1 MSGWSF
7 LYGKKILSLLLA
19 FALWLLCGCAREDSE
34 MQRALDF
41 RTALLQSGGCAFTAE
56 VTADYGEQVY
66 RFTMDCTWSPD
77 GGAALT
83 LTAPQTLEGIRA
95 EVSADGARVVY
106 EDTAVGFES
115 LAGGRLA
122 PMALPYLLGSGWYE
136 GYISAC
142 GMENGLLRMTCLEG
156 YEEEELAVDT
166 WLDTQSG
173 QPCRCEISYQG
184 QTLLIAEIS
193 AFAMNRGNN
202 ENTEKN
208 MGGGVSG

>member
-1 MSGWSF
+1 M
-7 LYGKKILSLLLA
+7 YGKKILSLLLA
-19 FALWLLCGCAREDSE
+19 SALWLLCGCAREDSE

-184 QTLLIAEIS
+184 RRS
-193 AFAMNRGNN
+193 
-202 ENTEKN
+202 
-208 MGGGVSG
+208 

>member
-1 MSGWSF
+1 
-7 LYGKKILSLLLA
+7 
-19 FALWLLCGCAREDSE
+19 

-142 GMENGLLRMTCLEG
+142 GMENGLLRMTCL
-156 YEEEELAVDT
+156 
-166 WLDTQSG
+166 DTQSG

-184 QTLLIAEIS
+184 QTLLTAEIS

-208 MGGGVSG
+208 LGGGVSG

>member
-1 MSGWSF
+1 
-7 LYGKKILSLLLA
+7 
-19 FALWLLCGCAREDSE
+19 

-122 PMALPYLLGSGWYE
+122 PMALPYSSAYNSQKVT
-136 GYISAC
+136 ISSPEWNTYRSKLSLTVRTFC
-142 GMENGLLRMTCLEG
+142 GFWN
-156 YEEEELAVDT
+156 A
-166 WLDTQSG
+166 
-173 QPCRCEISYQG
+173 
-184 QTLLIAEIS
+184 
-193 AFAMNRGNN
+193 
-202 ENTEKN
+202 
-208 MGGGVSG
+208 

>member
-1 MSGWSF
+1 
-7 LYGKKILSLLLA
+7 
-19 FALWLLCGCAREDSE
+19 
-34 MQRALDF
+34 
-41 RTALLQSGGCAFTAE
+41 
-56 VTADYGEQVY
+56 
-66 RFTMDCTWSPD
+66 
-77 GGAALT
+77 
-83 LTAPQTLEGIRA
+83 
-95 EVSADGARVVY
+95 
-106 EDTAVGFES
+106 
-115 LAGGRLA
+115 
-122 PMALPYLLGSGWYE
+122 MALPYLLGSGWYE

-184 QTLLIAEIS
+184 QTLLTAEIS

-208 MGGGVSG
+208 LGGGVSG

>member
-1 MSGWSF
+1 
-7 LYGKKILSLLLA
+7 
-19 FALWLLCGCAREDSE
+19 

-41 RTALLQSGGCAFTAE
+41 RTALLQSGGCA
-56 VTADYGEQVY
+56 
-66 RFTMDCTWSPD
+66 FTMDCTWSPD

-122 PMALPYLLGSGWYE
+122 PMALPYLLGSSWYE

-142 GMENGLLRMTCLEG
+142 GMENGLLRMTCLDG
-156 YEEEELAVDT
+156 YGEEELAVDT

-184 QTLLIAEIS
+184 QTLLTAEIS

-208 MGGGVSG
+208 LGGGVSG

>member
-1 MSGWSF
+1 
-7 LYGKKILSLLLA
+7 
-19 FALWLLCGCAREDSE
+19 

-115 LAGGRLA
+115 LAG
-122 PMALPYLLGSGWYE
+122 ALRRWRCRIFWAAAGTRAIFPPAEWRTACSG
-136 GYISAC
+136 
-142 GMENGLLRMTCLEG
+142 
-156 YEEEELAVDT
+156 
-166 WLDTQSG
+166 
-173 QPCRCEISYQG
+173 
-184 QTLLIAEIS
+184 
-193 AFAMNRGNN
+193 
-202 ENTEKN
+202 
-208 MGGGVSG
+208 